1 LAKTN
6 DYDTGGK
13 VETTATGAL
22 RTTLVWPERGAYG
35 GMIAVTHFAGS
46 VLPLFASPF
55 GRRSSNLGARHRLC
69 EINEADP
76 LRNTSARAKHHGK

>member
-1 LAKTN
+1 M
-6 DYDTGGK
+6 
-13 VETTATGAL
+13 ETTATGAL
-22 RTTLVWPERGAYG
+22 RTTLVWPERGEYGSRRVFG
-35 GMIAVTHFAGS
+35 GMIAVTDFAGS

-76 LRNTSARAKHHGK
+76 PAQHKRSRQTSRQVRP